1 MSPVAPPDPDAE
13 VLASTRME
21 VRRQGLLSA
30 ARRLSVL
37 MVASLPALLVVDVL
51 LWSSVP
57 VVRLQAW
64 TIFGALLAIIS
75 LSLTGLRWGRLP
87 LQPAEELRRSLVLLF
102 GLPIA
107 LQWGGISFVIGP
119 TDDHGAIVVTMSILV
134 AATAVVAAVGAA
146 SLGVSLPVLAAV
158 VVPNLVWF
166 AIEYGLGS
174 VPALLL
180 GYGSLLT
187 LAVGLLAQRELAQR
201 EVLIARFDELLRSV
215 TRDRSHLSELNAEL
229 QYRATHDLLM
239 GIPNRELLQAELE
252 QALEAAEQDEGSGRV
267 GLLFLDLDRFK
278 FVNDTL
284 GHQAGDALL
293 VMVGARIEAALAD
306 ENALVARVGGD
317 ELVVLMRRVESQDH
331 LRAVADKLLG
341 KFVDP
346 FTIDGVE
353 LRAATSLGM
362 AESVAGESADDLYRH
377 ADAALYVAKQ
387 QGRARAVYA
396 DDSLRNE
403 RNSRVKAELEL
414 RAALRCQEI
423 EAWFQPE
430 VDLMSGE
437 IVAGEALAR
446 WRMGEE
452 IAHAG
457 TFIDV
462 AQRAGLLE
470 ALMFDMLEQVATW
483 RRRTGS
489 DLSIGVNIATNDLPA
504 LLNAHADDPRR
515 SLRNVRLEIAEP
527 DVLGDLAG
535 TKVLLQEI
543 RSLGAEIILDD
554 FGSGFSSLR
563 MLSDL
568 PIDGIKIDREYMA
581 RVENDVRVRRLVTSL
596 AEFGRSCGI
605 KVIAEGVETPS
616 QAEFLM
622 EIGIDRA
629 QGRLYSPAVE
639 PDVFDCLVGTGCLPT
654 EPAARL

>member
-1 MSPVAPPDPDAE
+1 
-13 VLASTRME
+13 
-21 VRRQGLLSA
+21 
-30 ARRLSVL
+30 
-37 MVASLPALLVVDVL
+37 MV
-51 LWSSVP
+51 
-57 VVRLQAW
+57 
-64 TIFGALLAIIS
+64 
-75 LSLTGLRWGRLP
+75 
-87 LQPAEELRRSLVLLF
+87 LF

-119 TDDHGAIVVTMSILV
+119 TDDHGAIVVAMSILV

-146 SLGVSLPVLAAV
+146 SLGVTLPVLAAV

-166 AIEYGLGS
+166 AIEHGLGS

-180 GYGSLLT
+180 GYGSLLM

-201 EVLIARFDELLRSV
+201 EVLIARFDELLRAV
-215 TRDRSHLSELNAEL
+215 TR
-229 QYRATHDLLM
+229 DLLM

-252 QALEAAEQDEGSGRV
+252 QALEAAEHDEGSERV

-317 ELVVLMRRVESQDH
+317 ELVVLMRRVESQGH

-353 LRAATSLGM
+353 LRVATSLGM

-396 DDSLRNE
+396 DESLRNE

-430 VDLMSGE
+430 VDLVSGE
-437 IVAGEALAR
+437 VVAGEALAR

-452 IAHAG
+452 ITHAG

-581 RVENDVRVRRLVTSL
+581 RVENHVRVRRLVTSL

-605 KVIAEGVETPS
+605 DVISEGVETPS